1 MGKYK
6 RKTERKI
13 SITVEMLENARKRIY
28 EGESKRQIAKSLG
41 VNECTLRK
49 RLKSVSVIAI

>member
-1 MGKYK
+1 MGKYE
-6 RKTERKI
+6 RKTDRKI
-13 SITVEMLENARKRIY
+13 SITVEMLEDARKRIS
-28 EGESKRQIAKSLG
+28 EGQSKRQVAKSLG